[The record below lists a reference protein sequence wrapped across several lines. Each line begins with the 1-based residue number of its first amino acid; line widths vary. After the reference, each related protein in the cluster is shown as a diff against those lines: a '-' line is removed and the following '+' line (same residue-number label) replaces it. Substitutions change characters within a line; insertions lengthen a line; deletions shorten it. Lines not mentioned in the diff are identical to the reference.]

1 MTSVLRWTVRVHK
14 WLALFVGIQ
23 IVIWVAGGAVMSLL
37 DIDTVHGDHHV
48 APAQIVELD
57 VAGLV
62 PPSDAVE
69 AAGLSGEI
77 RTVNLMP
84 WLGRAAYLVEAYD
97 GAKALVDA
105 HTGERLTPISRET
118 AIALAE
124 QFHRGDLPAQSA
136 QYLEAF
142 TTEYRDNVLPAW
154 RVNFDDGD
162 GTSLYYAAETGMLT
176 ARRNDVWRVY
186 DFFWMLHIMGYQDR
200 DNFNTFWLQGFALF
214 SLVTVFAGLLLVF
227 IKMRRSLLMALK
239 RADPKV

>member
-1 MTSVLRWTVRVHK
+1 MTTLLRWTVRVHK

-37 DIDTVHGDHHV
+37 DIDTVHGDHHAAPV
-48 APAQIVELD
+48 QFVDLDVGNLIAPA
-57 VAGLV
+57 A
-62 PPSDAVE
+62 AVE
-69 AAGLSGEI
+69 VAALDG
-77 RTVNLMP
+77 RPKTVELMP
-84 WLGRAAYLVEAYD
+84 WLGRAVYLVEDYF

-105 HTGERLTPISRET
+105 HSGERLTPISQET

-124 QFHRGDLPAQSA
+124 QFHLGDLPAQSVE
-136 QYLEAF
+136 YLEAF
-142 TTEYRDNVLPAW
+142 TTEYRDTVLPAW

-176 ARRNDVWRVY
+176 ARRNDVWRFY

-214 SLVTVFAGLLLVF
+214 SLVTVFAGLLLLV
-227 IKMRRSLLMALK
+227 IKTRRSLLMALK
-239 RADPKV
+239 RAETKG